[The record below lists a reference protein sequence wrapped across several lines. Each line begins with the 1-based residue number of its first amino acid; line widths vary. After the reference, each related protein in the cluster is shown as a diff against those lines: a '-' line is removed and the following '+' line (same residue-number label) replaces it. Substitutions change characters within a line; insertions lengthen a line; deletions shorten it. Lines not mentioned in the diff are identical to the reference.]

1 MINKLEWP
9 LLEQR
14 RAESRLVMLN
24 RIINVAVDIAC
35 DDLVA
40 RSTSTR
46 GHIQRLNIIQCKKD
60 CYKYSFIPRTIVQWN
75 NLPPDIVQLHE
86 TKTFRKSL
94 NTIDLQLIATKNF
107 RYRTG
112 FHFYSWVIR
121 LELRNQRT
129 ANKIYQ

>member
-1 MINKLEWP
+1 
-9 LLEQR
+9 
-14 RAESRLVMLN
+14 MLH
-24 RIINVAVDIAC
+24 RIINEAVDIAC

-46 GHIQRLNIIQCKKD
+46 GHTQRLNRIQCKKD

-94 NTIDLQLIATKNF
+94 NTIDLTLNGSS
-107 RYRTG
+107 Y
-112 FHFYSWVIR
+112 HY
-121 LELRNQRT
+121 
-129 ANKIYQ
+129 